1 MYKNDIYVA
10 MKNYSYPVNF
20 DISVNLI
27 MLSVVVTLVLMGSNQ
42 VLLMPNA
49 TAQDK
54 TSECIQYEAKQK
66 LVHIYCKSIHL
77 SDIDARLNNASILYS
92 EVNDRTSNEDDS
104 NSKVWILNAGVVIEK
119 NGELII
125 DSSDTSWLKLVPTPT
140 IQPAKQ
146 LVPIVEENGTDTLD
160 EEQIEGTAAAS
171 MSTEYKTSIN
181 NNVVAIGN
189 VSNDEQ
195 PILVSKNNGNNPNG
209 IHVRGSLIIDSVKI
223 TSWDPAS
230 NDVIGFDYGKRPGEE
245 HTKSDYDTAE
255 PRAFIRVSKDAT
267 GTTNITNSELGYLG
281 YSCSR
286 CAGLS
291 YYGGEG
297 SVIQGNDIHHLLK
310 GYYSKS
316 MGSTVIADNKFHD
329 NYLYGIDPHTGSH
342 DMSILRNTVYNNNAS
357 GIICSKHC
365 YNLLIEGNRV
375 YNNTGVGRGIAFSI
389 NTTNSVARDNHVSD
403 QIRCISFN
411 RNSNFNEIYNN
422 TVSNCVNG
430 FYLSNTTNNNIH
442 DNVVHNVTHAFVMK
456 DVNNTINKNKVSDAE
471 TGIVYTYKQAPVGLE
486 LTAAKSVPRESS
498 YYENILDDMAK
509 NNTFSNI
516 ENVTWVKMLPFK
528 NTTQIESIDVE
539 NKTSDAL
546 NFMEE

>member
-1 MYKNDIYVA
+1 M
-10 MKNYSYPVNF
+10 
-20 DISVNLI
+20 
-27 MLSVVVTLVLMGSNQ
+27 MLLFVSFAFMALAQ
-42 VLLMPNA
+42 VGIMPNA
-49 TAQDK
+49 MAQSK
-54 TSECIQYEAKQK
+54 TSECVQYEAKQK
-66 LVHIYCKSIHL
+66 LIHINCKSIHL
-77 SDIDARLNNASILYS
+77 SDINEHLNNASILRS
-92 EVNDRTSNEDDS
+92 ESNDSTNEVTSNG
-104 NSKVWILNAGVVIEK
+104 KVWVLNAGIVIEK
-119 NGELII
+119 GGELII
-125 DSSDTSWLKLVPTPT
+125 DSSDTSWLKLVPTST

-146 LVPIVEENGTDTLD
+146 LIPVVEENGTDTYD
-160 EEQIEGTAAAS
+160 EEQVEGVIAS
-171 MSTEYKTSIN
+171 KLASTQNNSNTNNSVSTS
-181 NNVVAIGN
+181 
-189 VSNDEQ
+189 SNEQ
-195 PILVSKNNGNNPNG
+195 QPVLVSKNNKNNPNG
-209 IHVRGSLIIDSVKI
+209 IHVRGSLTIDSVKI
-223 TSWDPAS
+223 TSWDPEK
-230 NDVIGFDYGKRPGEE
+230 NDVIGFAYGKRPGEE

-255 PRAFIRVSKDAT
+255 PRAFIRVSKEAT

-286 CAGLS
+286 CSGLS

-316 MGSTVIADNKFHD
+316 MGSMLIADNKFHD

-430 FYLSNTTNNNIH
+430 FYLSNTTSNNIH
-442 DNVVHNVTHAFVMK
+442 DNMVHNVSHAFVMK
-456 DVNNTINKNKVSDAE
+456 DVNNTINKNTVDGAE
-471 TGIVYTYKQAPVGLE
+471 SGIVFTYRSIPTGLQP
-486 LTAAKSVPRESS
+486 TAVDFVLRESS
-498 YYENILDDMAK
+498 YYENILNEMAK

-516 ENVTWVKMLPFK
+516 GNVTWVKVLSFK
-528 NTTQIESIDVE
+528 NLTQIQNIDE
-539 NKTSDAL
+539 DNKTSLAL
-546 NFMEE
+546 NFVEE